1 MLASCSSSSA
11 SAPSGN
17 TSAPGRPE
25 RARTATTPHSG
36 HGSANSTSSRC
47 SSSRSRDG
55 SAGSWSNVASAAPP
69 SKSEH
74 LHSGRPSPP
83 ERRRTQP
90 IPGSMSGIEHRSC
103 SDNCNAAC
111 CHTKQLSNIAFRV
124 QVRHSVTDA
133 AYRACNCSTTPP
145 PRPPDRP
152 PARRRRRRES
162 GLGRAE
168 SVIVEFPRSVLGDA
182 LACCGTS
189 FHESAR
195 SSRISERDTVIVF
208 RGCRNTA
215 RIARNSVPHE
225 RPFSGTTCATDRGE
239 GKMCTAPR
247 ARTAGNRTDA
257 TAGPAGT
264 DAPRGRSKSMKS
276 DAVTAMSPPPPTGL
290 PLRRRHTTSPGAEPW
305 A

>member
-1 MLASCSSSSA
+1 MEAPAAGAMWHLRHRRRSLSAFIPGDRHRRSVGALSRYPDRRAESSTGA
-11 SAPSGN
+11 VP
-17 TSAPGRPE
+17 T
-25 RARTATTPHSG
+25 TATL
-36 HGSANSTSSRC
+36 C
-47 SSSRSRDG
+47 
-55 SAGSWSNVASAAPP
+55 AA
-69 SKSEH
+69 
-74 LHSGRPSPP
+74 R
-83 ERRRTQP
+83 Q
-90 IPGSMSGIEHRSC
+90 
-103 SDNCNAAC
+103 
-111 CHTKQLSNIAFRV
+111 KQLSNIAFRV

-152 PARRRRRRES
+152 PARRRES

-168 SVIVEFPRSVLGDA
+168 SVIVEFPRSVLGIA

-195 SSRISERDTVIVF
+195 SSTISERDTVIVF
-208 RGCRNTA
+208 RECRNTA

-225 RPFSGTTCATDRGE
+225 RPFSGTTCAIDRGE
-239 GKMCTAPR
+239 GEMCTAPR
-247 ARTAGNRTDA
+247 ARTAGHRTDA